1 MNKTHVAL
9 CVNMAVGCRPT
20 EPKAEWPLTI
30 GNPDPWLS
38 DYFIRG
44 RDIGKTRSLS
54 LNDLELRM
62 LAHMHSFKWV
72 QREIILNETERARL
86 ARKSFFWYDS
96 YK

>member
-1 MNKTHVAL
+1 MNKSRVAVS
-9 CVNMAVGCRPT
+9 VNMAVGCRPT

-30 GNPDPWLS
+30 GNLDPWLS

-62 LAHMHSFKWV
+62 LAHHFNV
-72 QREIILNETERARL
+72 TTLDDAERLRQAMKSRL
-86 ARKSFFWYDS
+86 LS
-96 YK
+96 YNYK